1 MTFQF
6 GTNSSANECIH
17 KTVSLGSDIS
27 CIVKDPIDVLSPYLI
42 VKDTEVNLT
51 DNYAKCSDT
60 NRYYFIEVE
69 DLPGGRRGIQ
79 CTVDPLMSFSAGID
93 ALEVNVERYEG
104 ASESDIY
111 DSGVCLT
118 ARNEV
123 IIESFG
129 GTNEFVKASSNNDRT
144 YILTVAN

>member
-17 KTVSLGSDIS
+17 KIISLGSEIS
-27 CIVKDPIDVLSPYLI
+27 CIVKEPIDVMSPYLV
-42 VKDTEVNLT
+42 VKSSEVELT
-51 DNYAKCSDT
+51 DNYALSSDT
-60 NRYYFIEVE
+60 GRYYFIVVE
-69 DLPGGRRGIQ
+69 DLPGDRRGVQ
-79 CTVDPLMSFSAGID
+79 CTVDPLMSFAAGID

-111 DSGVCLT
+111 DTGVCLT

-123 IIESFG
+123 VIESFG

>member
-6 GTNSSANECIH
+6 GTNSSANETIH

-27 CIVKDPIDVLSPYLI
+27 CIVKDPIDILSPYLI

-51 DNYAKCSDT
+51 DNYAKSSDT
-60 NRYYFIEVE
+60 GRYYFIVVE

-79 CTVDPLMSFSAGID
+79 CTVDPLMSFAAGID

-104 ASESDIY
+104 SSESDIY
-111 DSGVCLT
+111 DTGVYLT

-123 IIESFG
+123 VIESFG

>member
-6 GTNSSANECIH
+6 GTNSSANECLH

-27 CIVKDPIDVLSPYLI
+27 CIVKDPIDILSPYLI

-79 CTVDPLMSFSAGID
+79 CTVDPLMSFAAGID

>member
-6 GTNSSANECIH
+6 GTNSSANECLH
-17 KTVSLGSDIS
+17 KTVSLGSEIS
-27 CIVKDPIDVLSPYLI
+27 CIVKEPIDVLSPYLI

-51 DNYAKCSDT
+51 DNYAKSSDT
-60 NRYYFIEVE
+60 GRYYFIVVE
-69 DLPGGRRGIQ
+69 DLPGGRRGVQ
-79 CTVDPLMSFSAGID
+79 CTVDPLMSFAAGID

-104 ASESDIY
+104 ATESDIY

-123 IIESFG
+123 VIESFSDC
-129 GTNEFVKASSNNDRT
+129 EFTKAADNNART

>member
-6 GTNSSANECIH
+6 GTNSSANETIH

-27 CIVKDPIDVLSPYLI
+27 CIVKDPIDVMSPYLV

-51 DNYAKCSDT
+51 DNYAKCTDT

-79 CTVDPLMSFSAGID
+79 CTVDPLMSFAAGID